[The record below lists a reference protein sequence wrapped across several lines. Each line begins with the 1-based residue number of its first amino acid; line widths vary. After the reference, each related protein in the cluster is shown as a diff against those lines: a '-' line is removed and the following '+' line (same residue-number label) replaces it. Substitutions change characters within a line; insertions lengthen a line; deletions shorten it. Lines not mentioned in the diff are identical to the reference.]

1 VFLCLK
7 GERNFKIHTA
17 AAFYVVVAGL
27 YARLAPWQW
36 AAVFLCI
43 AAVFAGELINSALER
58 LADAVRPEWD
68 RRVGQAKDMA
78 AGGVLVL
85 ALGSV
90 AVGIAVFFTE
100 GTFGRLITGLKAF
113 PYGAVAAAALPPI
126 VYFVFG
132 RKGYDKENRH
142 DYHRRP
148 AERGQVDPGE
158 RPGGREDLHR
168 DA

>member
-1 VFLCLK
+1 MCLK
-7 GERNFKIHTA
+7 GERNFKIHAA
-17 AAFYVVVAGL
+17 AAFYVLVAGL
-27 YARLAPWQW
+27 YARLAAWQW

-43 AAVFAGELINSALER
+43 AAVFAAELTNTALER
-58 LADAVRPEWD
+58 LADAVHPGWD

-78 AGGVLVL
+78 AGAVLVL
-85 ALGSV
+85 AIGSA

-100 GTFGRLITGLKAF
+100 GTFGRLMAGLKAF
-113 PYGAVAAAALPPI
+113 PYGAAAAALPPS
-126 VYFVFG
+126 VYFAFG
-132 RKGYDKENRH
+132 RRKGYDKENRH
-142 DYHRRP
+142 DHNRRP